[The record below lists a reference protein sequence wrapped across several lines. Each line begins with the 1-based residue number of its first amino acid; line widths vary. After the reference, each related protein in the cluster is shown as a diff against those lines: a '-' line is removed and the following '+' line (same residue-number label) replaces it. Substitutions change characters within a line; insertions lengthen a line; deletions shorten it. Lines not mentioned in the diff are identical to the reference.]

1 MANDVMAGTAR
12 LRAATGSR
20 RAGSRAVLFWGVA
33 AIAGLGAAL
42 MIARYLDRKTV
53 TVTAPIAKI
62 VVAAMDLPM
71 ATKLTAEH
79 LKMVEWPVSA
89 LPPGAIRESKEIV
102 DRVLISHVIAGE
114 PIRALQLAAKDAGNG
129 LAALIPAHM
138 RAMAVRVDDVVGVAG
153 FIHPDDRVDV
163 IVTLRPSKPA
173 DAEFTSKVILQ
184 NVKVLAVGKEI
195 EIADTARRQ
204 ASPATVA
211 TLLVGPAQ
219 AEKLALAAN
228 EGRLVL
234 TLRSWTD
241 SAAVDTVGMNPSA
254 LLAESGVVTPPALA
268 PAADSKEEAHAA
280 PGPMPARKRERG
292 RKHARVAGGSEAGA
306 PPAKKET
313 VEILRGDR
321 FEERK
326 FDRKGPR

>member
-1 MANDVMAGTAR
+1 MAGTSR

-42 MIARYLDRKTV
+42 MSARYLDRKTV
-53 TVTAPIAKI
+53 TVGAPIEKI
-62 VVAAMDLPM
+62 VVAAIDLPM
-71 ATKLTAEH
+71 ATRLTQEH

-89 LPPGAIRESKEIV
+89 LPPGAVRDTKEII
-102 DRVLISHVIAGE
+102 DRVLISHVISGE
-114 PIRALQLAAKDAGNG
+114 PIRAAQLAPKDAGNG
-129 LAALIPAHM
+129 LAALIPMHM

-163 IVTLRPSKPA
+163 IVTLRPAKPV
-173 DAEFTSKVILQ
+173 DAESTSKVILQ

-195 EIADTARRQ
+195 EVADQARRQ

-211 TLLVGPAQ
+211 TLLVSPDQ

-241 SAAVDTVGMNPSA
+241 STAVDTSGMNPSA
-254 LLAESGVVTPPALA
+254 LMAETGAAALA
-268 PAADSKEEAHAA
+268 PIPVVGGAPKEAA
-280 PGPMPARKRERG
+280 PE
-292 RKHARVAGGSEAGA
+292 VA
-306 PPAKKET
+306 PPLRGKKRHKKGRVEPIAATQAPPKKET

-326 FDRKGPR
+326 FDRKGAR

>member
-42 MIARYLDRKTV
+42 MIARYLDHKTV
-53 TVTAPIAKI
+53 TVAAPIDKI
-62 VVAAMDLPM
+62 VVAAIDLPM
-71 ATKLTAEH
+71 ATRLTQEH
-79 LKMVEWPVSA
+79 LKLVEWPVSA
-89 LPPGAIRESKEIV
+89 LPPGAVKDAKDIV

-114 PIRALQLAAKDAGNG
+114 PIRAAQLAPKDAGNG
-129 LAALIPAHM
+129 LAALIPLHM

-163 IVTLRPSKPA
+163 IVTMRLTKPA
-173 DAEFTSKVILQ
+173 DAESTSKVILQ

-195 EIADTARRQ
+195 EIADQARRQ
-204 ASPATVA
+204 ANPATVA
-211 TLLVGPAQ
+211 TLLVSPDQ

-241 SAAVDTVGMNPSA
+241 GAAVDTAGMNPSA
-254 LLAESGVVTPPALA
+254 LMADTEAAAVPVIAAAGAVKETAPDPAPPARTKKRSRRLA
-268 PAADSKEEAHAA
+268 RLAAAAAGDHAQA
-280 PGPMPARKRERG
+280 
-292 RKHARVAGGSEAGA
+292 
-306 PPAKKET
+306 PAKKET

-326 FDRKGPR
+326 FDKKGTR